1 MANNVND
8 ACKPN
13 PSSNLSTV
21 NSLVGSATA
30 SINSSSPATTKNK
43 NNLILGKLYSS
54 HSVPDD
60 TPPTPKTPNYSKP
73 RDDYRTE
80 TEIIQRPMTVHSMSK
95 QLSSSASK
103 NSILTP
109 PATPN
114 QSDSFTGIV
123 TRAKEGLQ
131 QQQQHQH
138 SQKSLSNQTV
148 QKDSPFDINLDTA
161 QIANKILNRA
171 LKIKDLD
178 FTDLTSKDD
187 LDPTAAPSAPPP
199 APPPPPILGGPPPPP
214 PLFGGP
220 PPPPPPPPMLGSGV
234 PPPPPPSLFGSKLN
248 RSSMN
253 TSTLNLKDDDSQDKR
268 KLIKLHWKEAQV
280 PVFCSEESIWTSLTP
295 LDLDKEKLAHLFEL
309 KQNEVK
315 TKVI

>member
-1 MANNVND
+1 MTNNLND

-13 PSSNLSTV
+13 PSTNLSTV

-30 SINSSSPATTKNK
+30 SINPSGQTSTKNK
-43 NNLILGKLYSS
+43 NSLILGKLYSS
-54 HSVPDD
+54 QSVTDD
-60 TPPTPKTPNYSKP
+60 TPPTPKTPSYTRPK
-73 RDDYRTE
+73 DDYRTE
-80 TEIIQRPMTVHSMSK
+80 TEIIQRPMTVQSMSK
-95 QLSSSASK
+95 QLSSTTTK

-131 QQQQHQH
+131 QQQLH
-138 SQKSLSNQTV
+138 QKSASNQAV
-148 QKDSPFDINLDTA
+148 QKDQSFDINLDTA

-178 FTDLTSKDD
+178 FTDLTCKDD
-187 LDPTAAPSAPPP
+187 LDPTSAPSAPPP
-199 APPPPPILGGPPPPP
+199 APPPPPMLGGPPPPP

-220 PPPPPPPPMLGSGV
+220 PPPPPPPPMLGSGA
-234 PPPPPPSLFGSKLN
+234 PPPPPPSLFGSKLIKN
-248 RSSMN
+248 SMN

-280 PVFCSEESIWTSLTP
+280 PVFSSDESIWTTLTP
-295 LDLDKEKLAHLFEL
+295 LDLDREKLAHLFEL
-309 KQNEVK
+309 KQNEAK
-315 TKVI
+315 TKVFFHS